1 VSAAAIIGL
10 GPGLG
15 SALAGRFAA
24 GGFDPLLLNRSTPP
38 MQAVAA
44 ELSRVVDTGRH
55 PAG

>member
-1 VSAAAIIGL
+1 L

-24 GGFDPLLLNRSTPP
+24 GGFDLLLLNRSTPP